1 MLAAKKKWVSRTSDA
16 ATTETV
22 AALAQAVDVTPLVA
36 KLLIE
41 RGITTDAAAT
51 AFLHADQQPLLD
63 PMTMHDM
70 QRAVDRI
77 QDAIVAGDQI
87 TVYGDYDADGL
98 TSTAIMYETLD
109 QVGANVNYYIPDRFK
124 DGYGP
129 NQAAFDR
136 LIEAGT
142 KLFVTVDN
150 GVAGNTVINAV
161 QENGIDVIVT
171 DHHELPAEL
180 PNAYAIVHPR
190 HPDGDYPFGGLS
202 GAGVAFKV
210 ATALLEEVPEELL
223 DLAAI
228 GTVADLVSLT
238 SENRTIV
245 TLGLKVLRQT
255 TRPGLAAL
263 IKAAGLDAEQL
274 DETSIGFGIAP
285 RLNALGRLQSAQT
298 GVELLT
304 TLDDERAQ
312 EFATQVNT
320 LNEKRQGLVKSIA
333 ASAMEQALTP
343 ENQQRQTLVITGHDW
358 HEGVLG
364 IVASHVVE
372 DTGKPTLVL
381 NEDETGRLKGSG
393 RSVEAYNLFA
403 AIDPVREELVAF
415 GGHHMAVGLSVMRDA
430 LPVLKDALEQAATAQ
445 DLAGEGQATLM
456 TDGPL
461 AIKDAS
467 LATLTQLQQLAPFG
481 TDNPAPM
488 FELTPTAIPQARAIG
503 SDQQHLKLQL
513 GDGQS
518 TVDAIGFSFG
528 DALPAVQ
535 ASPSDVS
542 VVGELSSNT
551 WNGVTKPQIMIRDI
565 AVTGAQVIDARTQR
579 LSAHHFQSPG
589 VYLFFHQKLMEKLA
603 SYLTADSQALF
614 VGDPQPDLSGI
625 TTDQAVYVVDCP
637 DTLADFT
644 TVLAAL
650 PLNQLTL
657 YLYRQDS
664 VYMAGM
670 PSREQFAKLYQ
681 FVTNQQDVDI
691 HHQLTQVAKHLHVER
706 NLLIFMIQVFFEVG
720 FVKINDGVMNGVSNP
735 AKADL
740 HHAPSYQLR
749 EQQIVAEETLLYS
762 KSAALQVWVKNQAA
776 VKN

>member
-1 MLAAKKKWVSRTSDA
+1 MLAAKKKWVPRV
-16 ATTETV
+16 TTAVSEADV
-22 AALAQAVDVTPLVA
+22 AELAKAVGVSPLVA

-41 RGITTDAAAT
+41 RGLTSTDAAQQ
-51 AFLHADQQPLLD
+51 FLNADQQPLLD
-63 PMTMHDM
+63 PLTMHDM
-70 QRAVDRI
+70 EKAVDRI
-77 QDAIVAGDQI
+77 QEAIIAGDQI

-98 TSTAIMYETLD
+98 TSTSIMYETLD

-136 LIEAGT
+136 LIDAGT

-150 GVAGNTVINAV
+150 GVAGNAVINAV
-161 QENGIDVIVT
+161 QERGIDVVVT

-190 HPDGDYPFGGLS
+190 HPEGHYQFGELS

-210 ATALLEEVPEELL
+210 ATALLEEVPEELM

-238 SENRTIV
+238 GENRTLV

-263 IKAAGLDAEQL
+263 IKAASLEPDQL

-285 RLNALGRLQSAQT
+285 RLNALGRLQSAQS

-304 TLDDERAQ
+304 TLDDDRAT
-312 EFATQVNT
+312 ELATQVNS
-320 LNEKRQGLVKSIA
+320 LNERRQGLVKTIA
-333 ASAMEQALTP
+333 ASALEQAQSA
-343 ENQQRQTLVITGHDW
+343 ENATRQTLVITGKDW

-372 DTGKPTLVL
+372 ATGKPTLVL
-381 NEDETGRLKGSG
+381 NEDENGRLKGSG

-403 AIDPVREELVAF
+403 AIDPVREDLVAF
-415 GGHHMAVGLSVMRDA
+415 GGHHMAVGLSVMHDQ
-430 LPVLKDALEQAATAQ
+430 LPILKAALEDAATAQ
-445 DLAGEGQATLM
+445 NLAGQGQATLAI
-456 TDGPL
+456 DGDL
-461 AIKDAS
+461 AVKDAT
-467 LATLTQLQQLAPFG
+467 LATLDDLKRLAPFG
-481 TDNPAPM
+481 TDNPAPL
-488 FELTPTAIPQARAIG
+488 FELKPAAIPQARAIG
-503 SDQQHLKLQL
+503 SDHQHLKLQL
-513 GDGQS
+513 SDGKIN
-518 TVDAIGFSFG
+518 VDAIGFSFG
-528 DALPAVQ
+528 TALAPIQ
-535 ASPSDVS
+535 ASPSDVA
-542 VVGELSSNT
+542 VVGELSANT
-551 WNGVTKPQIMIRDI
+551 WNGQTKPQVMIRDV
-565 AVTGAQVIDARTQR
+565 AVTGTQVIDARTQH
-579 LSAHHFQSPG
+579 LSARNFQTPG
-589 VYLFFHQKLMEKLA
+589 VYLFFHHKLMDKLQG
-603 SYLTADSQALF
+603 YLNPQSQALF
-614 VGDPQPDLSGI
+614 VGDAGTDLSGVQA
-625 TTDQAVYVVDCP
+625 DQAVFVVDCP
-637 DTLADFT
+637 DTLVDFT
-644 TVLAAL
+644 TVLTAL

-657 YLYRQDS
+657 YLYRQES
-664 VYMAGM
+664 VYLAGM
-670 PSREQFAKLYQ
+670 PSREQFGKLFQ
-681 FVTNQQDVDI
+681 FTVNHHDVDI
-691 HHQLTQVAKHLHVER
+691 HHQLTAVAKHLHIER

-720 FVKINDGVMNGVSNP
+720 FVKISDGVMNGVSNP
-735 AKADL
+735 TKADL

>member
-1 MLAAKKKWVSRTSDA
+1 MLAAKKKWVPRV
-16 ATTETV
+16 TTAVSE
-22 AALAQAVDVTPLVA
+22 ADIAELAKAVGVSPLVA

-41 RGITTDAAAT
+41 RGLTSTDAAQQ
-51 AFLHADQQPLLD
+51 FLNADQQPLLD
-63 PMTMHDM
+63 PLTMHDM
-70 QRAVDRI
+70 EKAVDRI
-77 QDAIVAGDQI
+77 QEAIIAGDQI

-98 TSTAIMYETLD
+98 TSTSIMYETLD

-136 LIEAGT
+136 LIDAGT

-150 GVAGNTVINAV
+150 GVAGNAVINAV
-161 QENGIDVIVT
+161 QERGIDVVVT

-190 HPDGDYPFGGLS
+190 HPEGHYQFGELS

-210 ATALLEEVPEELL
+210 ATALLEEVPEELM

-238 SENRTIV
+238 GENRTLV

-263 IKAAGLDAEQL
+263 IKAASLEPDQL

-285 RLNALGRLQSAQT
+285 RLNALGRLQSAQS

-304 TLDDERAQ
+304 TLDDDRAT
-312 EFATQVNT
+312 ELATQVNS
-320 LNEKRQGLVKSIA
+320 LNERRQGLVKTIA
-333 ASAMEQALTP
+333 ASALEQAQSA
-343 ENQQRQTLVITGHDW
+343 ENATRQTLVITGKDW

-372 DTGKPTLVL
+372 ATGKPTLVL
-381 NEDETGRLKGSG
+381 NEDENGRLKGSG

-403 AIDPVREELVAF
+403 AIDPVREDLVAF
-415 GGHHMAVGLSVMRDA
+415 GGHHMAVGLSVMHDQ
-430 LPVLKDALEQAATAQ
+430 LPILKAALEDAATAQ
-445 DLAGEGQATLM
+445 NLAGQGQATLAI
-456 TDGPL
+456 DGEL
-461 AIKDAS
+461 AVKDAT
-467 LATLTQLQQLAPFG
+467 LATLDDLKRLAPFG
-481 TDNPAPM
+481 TDNPAPL
-488 FELTPTAIPQARAIG
+488 FELKPTAIPQARAIG
-503 SDQQHLKLQL
+503 SDHQHLKLQL
-513 GDGQS
+513 SDGKIN
-518 TVDAIGFSFG
+518 VDAIGFSFG
-528 DALPAVQ
+528 AALAPIQ
-535 ASPSDVS
+535 ASPSDVA
-542 VVGELSSNT
+542 VVGELSANT
-551 WNGVTKPQIMIRDI
+551 WNGQTKPQVMIRDV
-565 AVTGAQVIDARTQR
+565 AVTGTQVIDARTQH
-579 LSAHHFQSPG
+579 LSARNFQAPG
-589 VYLFFHQKLMEKLA
+589 VYLFFHHKLMDKLQG
-603 SYLTADSQALF
+603 YLNPQSQALF
-614 VGDPQPDLSGI
+614 VGDAGTDLSGI
-625 TTDQAVYVVDCP
+625 QADQAVFVVDCP
-637 DTLADFT
+637 DTLVDFT

-657 YLYRQDS
+657 YLYRQES
-664 VYMAGM
+664 VYLAGM
-670 PSREQFAKLYQ
+670 PSREQFGKLFQ
-681 FVTNQQDVDI
+681 FTVNHHDVDI
-691 HHQLTQVAKHLHVER
+691 HHQLTAVAKHLHIER

-720 FVKINDGVMNGVSNP
+720 FVKISDGVMNGVSNP
-735 AKADL
+735 TKADL